1 MFSQVLFNFWHHRLV
16 LFSHNWSSCD
26 ALQIE
31 DINQA
36 FKLKEME
43 EADHQKR
50 IVNTR
55 RIIGDLRTELAKVE
69 DQPDVT
75 PRINAVNLE
84 LRRNQMERARIDGE
98 KGHLGREKDNA
109 FAQGKS
115 EACIQTLSW
124 MS

>member
-84 LRRNQMERARIDGE
+84 LRRNQIERARIDGE
-98 KGHLGREKDNA
+98 KGNLGREKDNA
-109 FAQGKS
+109 FAQSKS
-115 EACIQTLSW
+115 EARIQTLSW